1 MVCRKEDEGMV
12 KKLGILG
19 FILVVVAAA
28 SMVWAGTPMGGI
40 PAPQPTVMP
49 AAAPPVCA
57 TGFCGVPV
65 VPPPP
70 PQMKVKKGPMMMPPK
85 SLITN
90 IKVKMSYPQY
100 PPPPM
105 PMIINPCAPPPP
117 PPIPVA
123 VPMWKFVVPWPPFV
137 YYLPVD

>member
-1 MVCRKEDEGMV
+1 MV

-19 FILVVVAAA
+19 FILIVVAAA
-28 SMVWAGTPMGGI
+28 SMVWAGTQTGGI

-57 TGFCGVPV
+57 GGFCGVPV
-65 VPPPP
+65 VAPPP

-100 PPPPM
+100 PPPPC
-105 PMIINPCAPPPP
+105 PPIINPCAPPPP